1 MKKVITILASALL
14 VVTSA
19 MASDTNSNH
28 KVSAKNSSSEKTKL
42 APIVDEP
49 ILIPQLEINHVPTDS
64 LREMIHENNKI
75 IESAPVDSGW
85 LVLLETPVEQIIT
98 ENQQITEDQSDNKVY
113 PLFLDRTIED
123 QIAEDNAI
131 IEANIQL

>member
-1 MKKVITILASALL
+1 MKKVITILTSAML

-28 KVSAKNSSSEKTKL
+28 KVLEKNNSSEKTKL

-49 ILIPQLEINHVPTDS
+49 ILIPQLEINQVPTDG

-85 LVLLETPVEQIIT
+85 LFLTETPVEQTIS
-98 ENQQITEDQSDNKVY
+98 ENQQITEDQSGNKVY

-131 IEANIQL
+131 IEANIQ

>member
-1 MKKVITILASALL
+1 MKKVITILASAML

-19 MASDTNSNH
+19 MASDTNSSH
-28 KVSAKNSSSEKTKL
+28 KVSVKNNLLERTKI
-42 APIVDEP
+42 APIADEP
-49 ILIPQLEINHVPTDS
+49 ILIPQLEINHVSTDG

-85 LVLLETPVEQIIT
+85 LVLLETPVEQTIS

-131 IEANIQL
+131 IEANI

>member
-1 MKKVITILASALL
+1 MKKVITILASAML

-19 MASDTNSNH
+19 MASDTNQSNQ
-28 KVSAKNSSSEKTKL
+28 VSAQTNLIDKIKM

-49 ILIPQLEINHVPTDS
+49 ILIPQLEWSKANTDD
-64 LREMIHENNKI
+64 LREVILENNKI
-75 IESAPVDSGW
+75 IDSTPQDFGW
-85 LVLLETPVEQIIT
+85 FIELGKPIEQTIS
-98 ENQQITEDQSDNKVY
+98 ENQQIIEEPLDQKVY

-131 IEANIQL
+131 IEANIQ